1 MKKLFLSVL
10 TGLFLFTFS
19 FAEQIFT
26 IKVEGMT
33 CKMCVLAIKKSL
45 KDVKGVKKADVSL
58 EKKRAVVIT
67 EDYVKPQ
74 QLLKAIQRAG
84 MYKGTIL
91 KVEKE

>member
-1 MKKLFLSVL
+1 MKKLLLSAL
-10 TGLFLFTFS
+10 AGLFLFSSS
-19 FAEQIFT
+19 FAEQVFT

-58 EKKRAVVIT
+58 EKKKAVVIT
-67 EDYVKPQ
+67 EDFVKPQ
-74 QLLKAIQRAG
+74 KLLKAIQRAG

-91 KVEKE
+91 KLERK